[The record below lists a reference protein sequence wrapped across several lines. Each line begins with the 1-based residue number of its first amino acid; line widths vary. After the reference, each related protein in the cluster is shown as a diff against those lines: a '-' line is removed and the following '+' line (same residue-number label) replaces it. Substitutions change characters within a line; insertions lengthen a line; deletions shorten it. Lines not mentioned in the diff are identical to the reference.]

1 MKEKKLNAAW
11 KSLVKK
17 YSLNEQQ
24 LAQFKI
30 YLDQLISWNK
40 KFNLTAI
47 IDELEII
54 AYHFDDSLQLSKNI
68 DLNTLSMLADVGSGG
83 GFPGLPLKILYPH
96 LKLVLI
102 EVNGKKV
109 EFLKNLSALLDLQDV
124 TVEQLDWRAFI
135 REANYPVE
143 LFCARASLSVDELL
157 RIFKPGCAYKDSKLV
172 YWAAQ
177 NWQPDNL
184 SISMIDTVHQYTV
197 GTRQRKLVLFA
208 NKPKQS

>member
-1 MKEKKLNAAW
+1 MNATW
-11 KSLVKK
+11 KSLAKK

-24 LAQFKI
+24 IAQFKI
-30 YLDQLISWNK
+30 YLDELVSWNK

-47 IDELEII
+47 TDELEVLS
-54 AYHFDDSLQLSKNI
+54 YHFDDSLQLSKNI
-68 DLNTLSMLADVGSGG
+68 DFNTLNILADVGSGG

-109 EFLKNLSALLDLQDV
+109 EFLKNLSDLLGLQDV
-124 TVEQLDWRAFI
+124 VVEQVDWRAFI
-135 REANYPVE
+135 RQADYPVE
-143 LFCARASLSVDELL
+143 IFCARASLQVDELL

-184 SISMIDTVHQYTV
+184 SISMIDNVYKYTV
-197 GTRQRKLVLFA
+197 GARQRKLVMFV